1 MDPCETCK
9 KYGFTRDHECHY
21 PISDKGLNRKILE
34 KNHEIQSKFCGDFQ
48 YFIYHTKILIFAH
61 YEKRRTKYYS
71 ICQETC
77 SKSLRCTAFAFQPTS
92 SDLNA
97 KGNDCYF
104 FDFNDDTKLVCD
116 GLSEKIVQGER
127 KG

>member
-1 MDPCETCK
+1 MPDSRNSAVL
-9 KYGFTRDHECHY
+9 FNVN
-21 PISDKGLNRKILE
+21 ISFLNP
-34 KNHEIQSKFCGDFQ
+34 F
-48 YFIYHTKILIFAH
+48 FAH
-61 YEKRRTKYYS
+61 YEKRRAKYYRV
-71 ICQETC
+71 CQETC

-104 FDFNDDTKLVCD
+104 FDLNDDTKLVCD